1 MAPPTVMDEQP
12 DLALGTPAEM
22 YGTPVSTAD
31 FITAMNFPETADDRA
46 GFDALR
52 RALADRRAAG
62 LIQAS
67 QDVLTLLSQD
77 GIYMDDLTPD
87 RSKTDIWRRFASG
100 ERGPTVSGLGGV
112 RDRSSLALSA
122 ARMRQDSIFRD
133 ASHHFLRTFDKTLAS
148 IADRLS
154 DQELAALTETRTARA
169 FMLLGR
175 VAGIFD

>member
-1 MAPPTVMDEQP
+1 
-12 DLALGTPAEM
+12 
-22 YGTPVSTAD
+22 
-31 FITAMNFPETADDRA
+31 
-46 GFDALR
+46 
-52 RALADRRAAG
+52 
-62 LIQAS
+62 
-67 QDVLTLLSQD
+67 
-77 GIYMDDLTPD
+77 MDDLTPD